1 MGTRC
6 HLQLTSFSTFFWFSI
21 KLFEANAN
29 YFYFCQSSSQ
39 NKNMKM
45 EKLVKWKHIP
55 IMIFIEDRSYYTC
68 LYHFIECVKN
78 RGRNKKKHLHIL
90 YTFAL
95 AFAHTFLKV
104 FKKSWAHRLLAKNN
118 RKNSKM
124 TRIFCSDF

>member
-1 MGTRC
+1 MHVYQLRPLIKIVLTICC

-78 RGRNKKKHLHIL
+78 RGRNKKKTFTHFIHIC
-90 YTFAL
+90 
-95 AFAHTFLKV
+95 
-104 FKKSWAHRLLAKNN
+104 
-118 RKNSKM
+118 
-124 TRIFCSDF
+124 TRICSHFFKGLQEKLGS